1 MGLLRSCRAF
11 SKGMG
16 IPSVAEDE
24 VKEFNRP
31 FYENVEPQF
40 LRPLW
45 KTIKLQLISTVMFRP
60 VLSIFESLFSDLAVD
75 LAPHV
80 QDD

>member
-1 MGLLRSCRAF
+1 MGF
-11 SKGMG
+11 S

-45 KTIKLQLISTVMFRP
+45 KTIKLQLVSTVMFRP
-60 VLSIFESLFSDLAVD
+60 VLSIFESLFSDLTID

-80 QDD
+80 QDY